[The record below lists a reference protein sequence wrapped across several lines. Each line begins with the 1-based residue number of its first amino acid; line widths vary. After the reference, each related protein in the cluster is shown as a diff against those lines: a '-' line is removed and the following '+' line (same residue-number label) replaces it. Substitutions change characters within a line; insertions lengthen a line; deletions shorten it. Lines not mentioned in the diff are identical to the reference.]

1 MFKKILF
8 ATDGSEYANKLI
20 EYIVDLHKKYSS
32 EIVVFHS
39 FQVPLLYTIEYGD
52 TLKNSANKT
61 IEDCKKIFENLNI
74 NVKTILLE
82 GNAGDLI
89 LETAE
94 SENCDLIAISSRG
107 KSSLEK
113 FLIGSVSNYVI
124 NSSKIPVFIMN

>member
-8 ATDGSEYANKLI
+8 ATDGSEHANKVI
-20 EYIVDLHKKYSS
+20 EYIVDLHKKYDS
-32 EIVVFHS
+32 EIVLFHS

-52 TLKNSANKT
+52 TLKNSASKT
-61 IEDCKKIFENLNI
+61 LENAKKIFDDLNI
-74 NVKTILLE
+74 NTKTILLE

-94 SENCDLIAISSRG
+94 KENCDLIAIGSHGSSG
-107 KSSLEK
+107 LQK

-124 NSSKIPVFIMN
+124 NSSKIPVLIIN